1 MRYENGWI
9 FEDGRF
15 VRGGFS
21 VENGRFAHVL
31 EDVPGPA
38 EDLDGALVIPG
49 LVDIHVHGCAGADFS
64 DGDYAGLVRMARYLA
79 RRGVTSFAPASM
91 TLPYDALDKAF
102 HAAARLR
109 REGLADGA
117 RLMGIQMEGP
127 FLSREKRGSQNPAY
141 LRLPD
146 WDRFLRLYDAAEGLL
161 RIVDVAPELPGAV
174 EFTRRASEKCR
185 VSVAHTA
192 AGYDQAAAVFDAGA
206 THLTHLF
213 NAMSGIH
220 HRHPGPI
227 GAASERENVTAELI
241 CDGIHVHPSAVRMAF
256 RLFPGRICLI
266 SDALRCCGMADGSYS
281 LGGQEILLSG
291 GVARLTG
298 GAIAG
303 SAADLYQCMRRA
315 VSFGIPREQAVWA
328 ATALPARVIG
338 RESETGAIAD
348 GRAADF
354 VICGGE
360 LEPEAVYL
368 GGKRLE
374 QSAGPFAPSR

>member
-9 FEDGRF
+9 FADGRF

-64 DGDYAGLVRMARYLA
+64 DGDYAGLVRMARHLA

-241 CDGIHVHPSAVRMAF
+241 CDGIHIHPCMVRNTF
-256 RLFPGRICLI
+256 RLFGAHRMILI
-266 SDALRCCGMADGSYS
+266 SDSMRAVGMEDGQYT
-281 LGGQEILLSG
+281 LGGQD
-291 GVARLTG
+291 VTVR
-298 GAIAG
+298 GALATLADGTIAG
-303 SAADLYQCMRRA
+303 SATNLYDCMCKAVEMGIPKEQAIRAATINPA
-315 VSFGIPREQAVWA
+315 VS
-328 ATALPARVIG
+328 IG
-338 RESETGAIAD
+338 VGNKVGSLEAGKYANIVIAD
-348 GRAADF
+348 KELHRRQ
-354 VICGGE
+354 VILKGV
-360 LEPEAVYL
+360 LL
-368 GGKRLE
+368 
-374 QSAGPFAPSR
+374 